1 MLGKFRLSACGL
13 IVSMLA
19 FAGAA
24 TAAPITQ
31 TLNFSFNNFTALGGA
46 TPTLVTEATGS
57 VSFTYDTA
65 TPTSIIGQAVDSF
78 AFTSPTPP
86 GFDFLTSN
94 VLFDLRIGGDL
105 LVPTNSYEISVYQ
118 DEEPVLFN
126 KVGDFLILVGA
137 IGPIGADVPGPGAG
151 FGTQMLFIDK
161 PGSEG
166 FYQTANGEP
175 GAATS
180 TSVPVTA
187 QIAEPA
193 PLMVLGLGLAGLGL
207 LRRRV

>member
-1 MLGKFRLSACGL
+1 MTRQIREWVLGLTVAIC
-13 IVSMLA
+13 A
-19 FAGAA
+19 AAGSVN
-24 TAAPITQ
+24 AAPITQ
-31 TLNFSFNNFTALGGA
+31 TLNFSFTNFTAIGTA

-65 TPTSIIGQAVDSF
+65 TPTSITGQAVDSF
-78 AFTSPTPP
+78 SFTSSTPP

-94 VLFDLRIGGDL
+94 VLFDLRLGGDL
-105 LVPTNSYEISVYQ
+105 LVATNTYEISFYQ
-118 DEEPVLFN
+118 DEEPVFFN

-137 IGPIGADVPGPGAG
+137 LGPIGADVPGGG
-151 FGTQMLFIDK
+151 LMGSQMLFIDK

-166 FYQTANGEP
+166 FYQSANGAS
-175 GAATS
+175 GSVTS
-180 TSVPVTA
+180 SSVPVTA
-187 QIAEPA
+187 EIAEPA